1 LARPVPPDAVAE
13 GRSRLA
19 ELAEARGRPTPAV
32 TAGMLTALTG
42 DQALPDADG
51 LLRILTDPE
60 GVYGMP
66 DEVAADM
73 LVRGGPS
80 EIAARLARYGDAGAE
95 RVVVSIAAGDWRR
108 QVELLAEAHALLG

>member
-1 LARPVPPDAVAE
+1 
-13 GRSRLA
+13 
-19 ELAEARGRPTPAV
+19 
-32 TAGMLTALTG
+32 MLTALTG
-42 DQALPDADG
+42 DPALPDADG
-51 LLRILTDPE
+51 LLRILTDRE

-66 DEVAADM
+66 EEVAADM

-95 RVVVSIAAGDWRR
+95 RVVVSIAAGNWRR